1 MHPYG
6 VKRSSVIPI
15 FLLPTIHPYR
25 VKRHWGND
33 ELFATNNAPL
43 RGEMAVAFARLFAL
57 SLLSSEK

>member
-1 MHPYG
+1 
-6 VKRSSVIPI
+6 
-15 FLLPTIHPYR
+15 